1 MHQRWPI
8 GENVSPDAWRL
19 SPEPGV
25 SGGRQ
30 GAAIIPFP
38 WIGGGE
44 EPQSRPRSKLLF
56 VCRTHSVLSPMAE
69 VLARAA
75 FARLDISVHSAGLTP
90 GPLDPRVIG
99 VLSEVG
105 LDIEEIA
112 CPPVRELDLESFA
125 IVVSLGIHKLG
136 LSRQQVAVMWAIPE
150 FDRIMEDPMRRLR
163 AVRDT
168 LSTRIQ
174 ALGVLLAAHHSA

>member
-1 MHQRWPI
+1 M
-8 GENVSPDAWRL
+8 
-19 SPEPGV
+19 
-25 SGGRQ
+25 
-30 GAAIIPFP
+30 
-38 WIGGGE
+38 
-44 EPQSRPRSKLLF
+44 
-56 VCRTHSVLSPMAE
+56 
-69 VLARAA
+69 
-75 FARLDISVHSAGLTP
+75 
-90 GPLDPRVIG
+90 IG

-105 LDIEEIA
+105 LDIEETVS
-112 CPPVRELDLESFA
+112 PPVRELDLESFA
-125 IVVSLGIHKLG
+125 VVVSLGIHKLG